1 MVKHCYQGKHLNNHP
16 TGPQS
21 LGATTALLRLQ
32 LTFLKHAISCFQN
45 PLLLAFALPDE
56 LFIHLFTL
64 TLPLFTL
71 DFIPSIFC
79 RLYILKIS
87 NKEKRWALNSP
98 IYWQTF
104 VLNKAEWV
112 CLYAMPD
119 WGVEWR
125 EEGLTSW
132 LCYLTLS
139 KAMWQKLFLWLG
151 YTAPSPM
158 QILHSSITFPSER
171 VVTYISTVPRQQ
183 FSHNL

>member
-125 EEGLTSW
+125 EEGLIPRGCATSHLVRQCDRSFSCDW
-132 LCYLTLS
+132 ATQLPLLCR
-139 KAMWQKLFLWLG
+139 F
-151 YTAPSPM
+151 
-158 QILHSSITFPSER
+158 
-171 VVTYISTVPRQQ
+171 YIVA
-183 FSHNL
+183 